1 MAGPVRPGTYTEG
14 MNETRPVSRTL
25 AGLVS
30 AVALLAGC
38 AGPQGNALEHMQSRG
53 SAPRSRIDA
62 IPNAKAQ
69 AGASEAAIAGW
80 RTALARLAWDTTEVP
95 SVRAAAIKT
104 IFAEPESE
112 FRSVCRDT
120 AMRILPK
127 ESSRE
132 VVLALCEVASSQ
144 GWTDFGPAIV
154 RSYSRKVPMVP
165 EEKDRAER
173 AALLALFPGRSIE
186 ETAFG
191 VFLAAGPIDTTST
204 DRTRLDAWD
213 LLARLDPSGAT
224 HRRLVESASADDSDV
239 GVLRKGMADLRAV
252 AVSGEQLL
260 WLRRL
265 QGAENAAWWQE
276 ASSVIAG
283 FADAAPLGL
292 RHAEHLRWTAAN
304 RPERLAKSREA
315 LLAEVSGRLAGRQ
328 HYERTAEAQNTRPRE
343 ALSQVGARLSRADLI
358 SILALDDALQAPGL
372 GAHLCEQV
380 KLDRKDQTTEYGGLV
395 RFEAGGSRS
404 DAAWALFPPRPGER
418 QGDNRFIAS
427 PDMILRSDT
436 AAGHFHFHAQTWRN
450 HDLAGPSPA
459 DLEYAARFGRA
470 CLVMTAVGEC
480 VLSVD
485 YYQPEGVVVDLGT
498 ISGVK

>member
-1 MAGPVRPGTYTEG
+1 
-14 MNETRPVSRTL
+14 MNEPCVWSRTL
-25 AGLVS
+25 AGLVWL
-30 AVALLAGC
+30 AALLGGC
-38 AGPQGNALEHMQSRG
+38 AGPQDNALEHMQSRG

-62 IPNAKAQ
+62 IPLAKTQ
-69 AGASEAAIAGW
+69 AGTSEVGIAGW

-95 SVRAAAIKT
+95 SVRAAAIRT

-132 VVLALCEVASSQ
+132 VVLALCEVASSR
-144 GWTDFGPAIV
+144 GWTDFVPAIV

-173 AALLALFPGRSIE
+173 AALLALFPGQSVE
-186 ETAFG
+186 ETAFR
-191 VFLAAGPIDTTST
+191 VFLAGGPIDTTST

-224 HRRLVESASADDSDV
+224 QRRLIEGASADDADIT
-239 GVLRKGMADLRAV
+239 VLRAGIADLRAV

-265 QGAENAAWWQE
+265 RGPENAAWWQE
-276 ASSVIAG
+276 ASSVIAAFG
-283 FADAAPLGL
+283 DPAPLGL
-292 RHAEHLRWTAAN
+292 WHAEHLRWTAAN
-304 RPERLAKSREA
+304 RPGRLTQSREA
-315 LLAEVSGRLAGRQ
+315 LLAEITARVAGRQ
-328 HYERTAEAQNTRPRE
+328 HHERSAEAQNTRPRE
-343 ALSQVGARLSRADLI
+343 AVGQVGPRLSRADLI
-358 SILALDDALQAPGL
+358 SILALDEALQAPGL
-372 GAHLCEQV
+372 GVHLCGQV
-380 KLDRKDQTTEYGGLV
+380 RLDRKDQTTEYGGIL
-395 RFEAGGSRS
+395 RLEANGPRS

-427 PDMILRSDT
+427 PDMIMRSDT
-436 AAGHFHFHAQTWRN
+436 AAAHFHFHAQTWRN
-450 HDLAGPSPA
+450 HALAGPSPA

-470 CLVMTAVGEC
+470 CLVMTTVAEC
-480 VLSVD
+480 TLSVD
-485 YYQPEGVVVDLGT
+485 YYQPDGVVLDLGT

>member
-1 MAGPVRPGTYTEG
+1 MAGLAVPGPYTDG
-14 MNETRPVSRTL
+14 MNELRRVSVAIIGL
-25 AGLVS
+25 AWLG
-30 AVALLAGC
+30 ALLAGC

-62 IPNAKAQ
+62 IPLAKAQ
-69 AGASEAAIAGW
+69 AGSSEAAVAGW

-112 FRSVCRDT
+112 FRSVCRET
-120 AMRILPK
+120 AMRVLPK

-173 AALLALFPGRSIE
+173 AALVALFPGQSVE

-191 VFLAAGPIDTTST
+191 VFLTGGPIDTTST

-224 HRRLVESASADDSDV
+224 HRRLIEGASVDDADIR
-239 GVLRKGMADLRAV
+239 VLRAGMTDLRAV
-252 AVSGEQLL
+252 ALSGEQLL
-260 WLRRL
+260 WLKRL
-265 QGAENAAWWQE
+265 RGPENAAWWQE
-276 ASSVIAG
+276 VSSVIAG
-283 FADAAPLGL
+283 FADPAPLGL

-304 RPERLAKSREA
+304 RPERLTQTREA
-315 LLAEVSGRLAGRQ
+315 LLAELSGRIAGRQ
-328 HYERTAEAQNTRPRE
+328 HFERTAEAQNTRPRE
-343 ALSQVGARLSRADLI
+343 ALSQVGPRLSRADLI

-372 GAHLCEQV
+372 GVHLCEQV
-380 KLDRKDQTTEYGGLV
+380 RLDRKDQTTEYGGLV
-395 RFEAGGSRS
+395 RLEANGPRT

-427 PDMILRSDT
+427 PDMIVRSDT
-436 AAGHFHFHAQTWRN
+436 AAAHFHFHGQTWRN

-470 CLVMTAVGEC
+470 CLVMTTVGEC

-485 YYQPEGVVVDLGT
+485 YYQPDGVVVDLGT